1 MTEYGTIINGVKLY
15 TTEEISKILNI
26 HLRTA
31 QIYIHKGKLKG
42 QRIGRRWY
50 VADET
55 LKEFLK
61 GN

>member
-1 MTEYGTIINGVKLY
+1 MKEYGKIINGIKLY
-15 TTEEISKILNI
+15 TTDEIAEILSIN
-26 HLRTA
+26 LRTA

-42 QRIGRRWY
+42 QKIGRRWY

-55 LKEFLK
+55 LKDFLK